1 MENEKNLI
9 YSLTFILETQRHRVS
24 ITSINFINQ
33 PSRALLGGHTQRENL
48 RFPGSFSPSRFSFQP
63 YCPIV
68 SSGCSPRGNSEHPQ
82 PGHRALL
89 PVLPT
94 PHPRVFPLL
103 LGGTHQNWLICVPF
117 YGWVIFHCVYV
128 PQLLYPF
135 ICQWTS
141 RLLSRSSCCK

>member
-103 LGGTHQNWLICVPF
+103 LGGTQSLDTCGGVSGKPHSWEKEPTRRPSAPKVFHQVA
-117 YGWVIFHCVYV
+117 
-128 PQLLYPF
+128 
-135 ICQWTS
+135 
-141 RLLSRSSCCK
+141 